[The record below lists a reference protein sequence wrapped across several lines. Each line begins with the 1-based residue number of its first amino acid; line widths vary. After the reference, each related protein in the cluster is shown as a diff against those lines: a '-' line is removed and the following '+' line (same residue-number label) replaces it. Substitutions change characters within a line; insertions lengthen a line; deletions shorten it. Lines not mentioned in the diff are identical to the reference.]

1 MSEIEKLV
9 IFKTPKELEETKKEL
24 EENFHFRFSTQLRR
38 MKLGLDMDGY
48 SQGEDAAVAYI
59 LCDMQNI
66 ESVLWAFNMCCG
78 TTEMAAKALYANT
91 IGCVLMSLKYLMV
104 QGTKN
109 IDVQNSFFGWTQ
121 IKEERFSIYQNRI
134 KALKKKKREVEKV
147 RAESDGYH
155 PATLI
160 CPYEYIPSISFNKNV
175 SDFLTPLFEKAIEN
189 IVMYERNSVSWNVL
203 RLAQKE
209 KTIYFYETANKSQRR
224 EIRDICADLCN
235 AVKRMEAVDL
245 RQNKKAETII
255 LYFAR
260 ELMYH
265 CEALK
270 SILEKGEQT
279 SENRTIQKKADIEK
293 NLQIV
298 RNTTYPAA
306 FYLDKIKVDKMY
318 GKPIREK
325 YCRYIRIVAVAIV
338 EYAHIRLEENGIEA
352 TLQNSI
358 KEAYRILGHYV
369 DSIWNDYFSFFDE
382 KQQEEY
388 QKPKLSTEMV
398 RAIYCI
404 FLCGDT
410 IYDVPLN
417 TGIIPQSLADERPS
431 LENQKIETVTFRN
444 SREAKIAVMNW
455 EPHATGQLNVRLMI
469 NHSGVKV
476 DRGTRNKKW
485 MEFMKV
491 MEEQSLLEVKEDRV
505 IYNFLNCKETWKTFL
520 SLFGKTTKVFCVKDF
535 QIEVVPKSKAG
546 YIEIFVRK

>member
-24 EENFHFRFSTQLRR
+24 EENFNFRFSTQLRR

-245 RQNKKAETII
+245 R
-255 LYFAR
+255 
-260 ELMYH
+260 
-265 CEALK
+265 
-270 SILEKGEQT
+270 
-279 SENRTIQKKADIEK
+279 
-293 NLQIV
+293 
-298 RNTTYPAA
+298 
-306 FYLDKIKVDKMY
+306 
-318 GKPIREK
+318 
-325 YCRYIRIVAVAIV
+325 
-338 EYAHIRLEENGIEA
+338 
-352 TLQNSI
+352 
-358 KEAYRILGHYV
+358 
-369 DSIWNDYFSFFDE
+369 
-382 KQQEEY
+382 
-388 QKPKLSTEMV
+388 
-398 RAIYCI
+398 
-404 FLCGDT
+404 
-410 IYDVPLN
+410 
-417 TGIIPQSLADERPS
+417 
-431 LENQKIETVTFRN
+431 
-444 SREAKIAVMNW
+444 
-455 EPHATGQLNVRLMI
+455 
-469 NHSGVKV
+469 
-476 DRGTRNKKW
+476 
-485 MEFMKV
+485 
-491 MEEQSLLEVKEDRV
+491 
-505 IYNFLNCKETWKTFL
+505 
-520 SLFGKTTKVFCVKDF
+520 
-535 QIEVVPKSKAG
+535 
-546 YIEIFVRK
+546 

>member
-9 IFKTPKELEETKKEL
+9 IFKTPKEIEETKKEL

-38 MKLGLDMDGY
+38 MKLGLDMDWH

-109 IDVQNSFFGWTQ
+109 IDVQNSFFGW
-121 IKEERFSIYQNRI
+121 IESKNKEEEFSTYQNRI

-147 RAESDGYH
+147 RAESDGDH

-189 IVMYERNSVSWNVL
+189 IVIYERDSVSWNIL

-209 KTIYFYETANKSQRR
+209 KIIYFQENANKSQRR

-235 AVKRMEAVDL
+235 AVKRMEAIDL
-245 RQNKKAETII
+245 RQNTKSETII
-255 LYFAR
+255 LSFAR

-265 CEALK
+265 CEAVK

-491 MEEQSLLEVKEDRV
+491 MEEQSLLEVEEDRV
-505 IYNFLNCKETWKTFL
+505 IYNF
-520 SLFGKTTKVFCVKDF
+520 
-535 QIEVVPKSKAG
+535 
-546 YIEIFVRK
+546 

>member
-38 MKLGLDMDGY
+38 MKLGLDMDWH

-109 IDVQNSFFGWTQ
+109 IDVQNSFFGW
-121 IKEERFSIYQNRI
+121 IESKNKEEEFSTYQNRI

-147 RAESDGYH
+147 RAESDGDH

-189 IVMYERNSVSWNVL
+189 IVIYERDSVSWNIL

-209 KTIYFYETANKSQRR
+209 KIIYFQENANKSQRR

-235 AVKRMEAVDL
+235 AVKRMEAIDL
-245 RQNKKAETII
+245 RQNTKSETII
-255 LYFAR
+255 LSFAR

-265 CEALK
+265 CEAVK

-293 NLQIV
+293 KFANS
-298 RNTTYPAA
+298 
-306 FYLDKIKVDKMY
+306 
-318 GKPIREK
+318 EK
-325 YCRYIRIVAVAIV
+325 YNIS
-338 EYAHIRLEENGIEA
+338 G
-352 TLQNSI
+352 
-358 KEAYRILGHYV
+358 
-369 DSIWNDYFSFFDE
+369 SF
-382 KQQEEY
+382 
-388 QKPKLSTEMV
+388 
-398 RAIYCI
+398 
-404 FLCGDT
+404 
-410 IYDVPLN
+410 
-417 TGIIPQSLADERPS
+417 
-431 LENQKIETVTFRN
+431 
-444 SREAKIAVMNW
+444 
-455 EPHATGQLNVRLMI
+455 
-469 NHSGVKV
+469 
-476 DRGTRNKKW
+476 
-485 MEFMKV
+485 
-491 MEEQSLLEVKEDRV
+491 
-505 IYNFLNCKETWKTFL
+505 
-520 SLFGKTTKVFCVKDF
+520 LFG
-535 QIEVVPKSKAG
+535 QNKS
-546 YIEIFVRK
+546 